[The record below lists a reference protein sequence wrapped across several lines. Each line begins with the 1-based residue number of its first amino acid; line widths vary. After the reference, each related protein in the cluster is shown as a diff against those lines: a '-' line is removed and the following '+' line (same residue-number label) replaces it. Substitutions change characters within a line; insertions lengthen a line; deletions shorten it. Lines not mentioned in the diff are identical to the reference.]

1 MTSAVLFFIF
11 FILLLKPFFVFCSYF
26 FSAIYFYFISK
37 AEISP
42 AIPSY
47 MVSDKRLFK
56 KAARYFLGRYAG
68 GFVFYSILQ
77 TGKIPFH
84 TLRNIVYRYFYKA
97 NLGKNVIIYSGAE
110 IRSPNKL
117 AIGKGSIIGHY
128 SVLDA
133 RNFIEIGENVNF
145 SHGVWLW
152 TEQHNHNSPDFSTES
167 PKNKKITICD
177 RVWLGPRVIVLP
189 GCTIGEG
196 AVVGAGSVVT
206 KDVEPF
212 SINAGIPAKKI
223 GERNRNINYVFKDK
237 PIPFI

>member
-1 MTSAVLFFIF
+1 MTSVFLFCIL
-11 FILLLKPFFVFCSYF
+11 FILLLKPAFIFCAYGVSF
-26 FSAIYFYFISK
+26 TYFYFLKSK
-37 AEISP
+37 ITPTQYTSENGGLRKNK
-42 AIPSY
+42 
-47 MVSDKRLFK
+47 VKRI
-56 KAARYFLGRYAG
+56 LGFYAG
-68 GFVFYSILQ
+68 GFIFYSILQ

-84 TLRNIVYRYFYKA
+84 TVRNFIYRYVYKA
-97 NLGKNVIIYSGAE
+97 NLMENVIIYSGAE
-110 IRSPNKL
+110 IRSPDKL
-117 AIGKGSIIGHY
+117 TIGKGSIIGHH

-152 TEQHNHNSPDFSTES
+152 TEQHNHNDPDFSTES
-167 PKNKKITICD
+167 SKKKKITICD
-177 RVWLGPRVIVLP
+177 RAWLGPRVIVLP

-206 KDVEPF
+206 KDIEPF

-223 GERNRNINYVFKDK
+223 GERNRKINYILKDK